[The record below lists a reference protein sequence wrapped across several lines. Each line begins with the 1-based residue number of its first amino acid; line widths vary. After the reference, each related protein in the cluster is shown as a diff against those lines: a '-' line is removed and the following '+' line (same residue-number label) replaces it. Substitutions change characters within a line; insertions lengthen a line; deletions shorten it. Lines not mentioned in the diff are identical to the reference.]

1 MITARRVLLSILA
14 LGVFVSSTAWADDS
28 SNLSARSIRK
38 MARRGD
44 PTASISAFSDVCR
57 TVKSVIGNEFL
68 WKSVISAHIP
78 SGDARA
84 TGPTFICN
92 KKCPPGFPMNFYYS
106 DGRKA
111 GAVGYYGTY
120 SKTGKA
126 RAYCAAG
133 GVRQC
138 FISQISSRSRRR
150 GRDGFVYVQLSG
162 SRVTAA
168 NTVCY
173 KVKPVGRTGSAG

>member
-1 MITARRVLLSILA
+1 MITARRVLFSILA
-14 LGVFVSSTAWADDS
+14 LGVLVSSTAWADDS

-44 PTASISAFSDVCR
+44 PTASISALSDVCR
-57 TVKSVIGNEFL
+57 TVKEVTGNEFL

-92 KKCPPGFPMNFYYS
+92 EKCPPRFPMDFYYS
-106 DGRKA
+106 DGVKA

-133 GVRQC
+133 GAPQC
-138 FISQISSRSRRR
+138 FISQISSKSRRS

-162 SRVTAA
+162 SRVAAA

-173 KVKPVGRTGSAG
+173 KVRPVSRTGNAG